1 LVDCRC
7 AILLEELFLRKAQA
21 RTAQTAPHPVT
32 AVTAQDGIDGRAD
45 LSGAG
50 GQVVV
55 ELKTLNALPLIK
67 FACKPYRTLPL
78 PTGQLNAQRVSQCH
92 WCAGACHAC
101 KRIRDLLQLL

>member
-1 LVDCRC
+1 MASGCRC

-21 RTAQTAPHPVT
+21 NTVQTAPRPVAAAT
-32 AVTAQDGIDGRAD
+32 TQDSIDGRAD

-78 PTGQLNAQRVSQCH
+78 PTGQLNAQRVRPGYS
-92 WCAGACHAC
+92 WVLVRACTRASC
-101 KRIRDLLQLL
+101 LP